1 MSETSTAVGPPMAM
15 LAELTHRCPLA
26 CVYCSNPLELTRAAD
41 ELSTAEWTDV
51 FRQAADLGV
60 LQLHLSGGE
69 PAARRDLVA
78 LTEAAADAGLYTNLI
93 TSGIGLT
100 EARIADLVAVGLD
113 HLQLSMQ
120 GTGAAMTERVAA
132 YRGGFARKLTVAAWT
147 VAAGLPLTVNAV
159 IHRLNIE
166 DLPRMID
173 LAVEMGARRLEIA
186 NVQFHGWAAR
196 NRSVLLPTR
205 EQAEMA
211 AHTAAQAR
219 QALAGTLAIDFVPP
233 DTYAIF
239 PKACMGGWG
248 RVGLNIAPDGKV
260 LPCHAAE
267 TIPALSFDTVRDR
280 PLAEIWYAG
289 EAFNAFRGED
299 WMQAPC
305 RTCARRT
312 VDFGGCRCQAMA
324 LVGDAAATDPVCRYS
339 PRHGDV
345 VAPALRN
352 DDVALI
358 YRRP

>member
-26 CVYCSNPLELTRAAD
+26 CVYCSNPLELTRVAD
-41 ELSTAEWTDV
+41 ELSTDEWTDV
-51 FRQAADLGV
+51 FRQATDLGV

-173 LAVEMGARRLEIA
+173 LAVEM
-186 NVQFHGWAAR
+186 
-196 NRSVLLPTR
+196 
-205 EQAEMA
+205 A

-267 TIPALSFDTVRDR
+267 TIPSLSFDTVRDR

-289 EAFNAFRGED
+289 AAFEAFRGED
-299 WMQAPC
+299 WMQEPC

-324 LVGDAAATDPVCRYS
+324 LVGDAAGTDPVCHYS
-339 PRHGDV
+339 PRHTDV
-345 VAPALRN
+345 AAAAMRT
-352 DDVALI
+352 DDVGLI